1 MIGQFFAAIAKDPR
15 GPEGRMLIKIGV
27 VKSAVGADKYLVQFE
42 AKGYNFSNIIPAD
55 QMGSFAFFDTKEARQ
70 IFISELLA
78 QNTMEATAP
87 TESSQGAEFH
97 QEVSALGETSGGQVG
112 SPNAI
117 SSVATGPSD
126 SAGGVASRR
135 SGRTSRRER

>member
-70 IFISELLA
+70 IFINELLA

-87 TESSQGAEFH
+87 T
-97 QEVSALGETSGGQVG
+97 
-112 SPNAI
+112 
-117 SSVATGPSD
+117 
-126 SAGGVASRR
+126 
-135 SGRTSRRER
+135 